1 LGSGGEGREV
11 PLLRRL
17 RLLAAFMALPVLAGC
32 GGGSHTTAAVTT
44 PRTVTRTVTVPAS
57 PPTSAGTTT
66 GSATTAAPP
75 PDPNAPLTLRAAEQT
90 LAARGFAALTE
101 RDFRP
106 DQPLKVLVGVR
117 RGSADARTQ
126 QAFFFVGDRFIG
138 TDTADPSA
146 GISVAGQSG
155 DEVTLAYELYK
166 PSDALCCPSGGMA
179 QVAYRWTGTRLQP
192 QGAIPPSASGAA
204 ASRR

>member
-1 LGSGGEGREV
+1 VSL
-11 PLLRRL
+11 PRRR
-17 RLLAAFMALPVLAGC
+17 RLLAPLAAFALPVLAGC
-32 GGGSHTTAAVTT
+32 GGGSHTSAAVTA
-44 PRTVTRTVTVPAS
+44 PKTVTHTVTVPAS
-57 PPTSAGTTT
+57 TPTSAGTTT
-66 GSATTAAPP
+66 GSATTTRPP

-106 DQPLKVLVGVR
+106 DQPLKVLIGVR

-138 TDTADPSA
+138 TDTADTSA
-146 GISVAGQSG
+146 GISVVDQGDGQ
-155 DEVTLAYELYK
+155 VTLAYELYK
-166 PSDALCCPSGGMA
+166 SSDAMCCPSAGMA

-192 QGAIPPSASGAA
+192 QGTIPPSASSAA

>member
-1 LGSGGEGREV
+1 VSL
-11 PLLRRL
+11 PRR
-17 RLLAAFMALPVLAGC
+17 RLLAPLAAFALPALAGC
-32 GGGSHTTAAVTT
+32 GGGSHTTAAVTA
-44 PRTVTRTVTVPAS
+44 PRTVTRTVTSQAS
-57 PPTSAGTTT
+57 PPPTTSAGTTT
-66 GSATTAAPP
+66 GAATTAAPP

-106 DQPLKVLVGVR
+106 GQPLKVLVGVR

-146 GISVAGQSG
+146 GISVVDQGD

-166 PSDALCCPSGGMA
+166 PPDAMCCPSGGMA
-179 QVAYRWTGTRLQP
+179 QVAYRWTGARLQP
-192 QGAIPPSASGAA
+192 QGAIPPSASSAA